1 MRAYVIGNATI
12 DESFTVTSLPEPGE
26 SIKSTLINRCLGGK
40 GANQAVLLSRCG
52 VDTTLITATAADQ
65 RGNDIRQ
72 LLSLE
77 SLTAHYIKT
86 DVTASDQSILLTRT
100 DGENAVISTTACA
113 EQIDIVAVKPQL
125 MTAQATDC
133 LILQGNLDYQTTHDL
148 LVHAKA
154 TGMLTLFNPSP
165 VQKEFTNLWTLVDVL
180 FLNSTE
186 SHALTGFTSQAAI
199 HTLLQQGVGQV
210 VLTEGKA
217 GAWLATTDDITF
229 TSAKAAA
236 VVDTTGAGDTFMS
249 VAIGSAQLRTT
260 VIDPLAM
267 QHAHQAAAMTVSR
280 YGTISAFP
288 TSAELTAMLAT
299 AANFNG

>member
-52 VDTTLITATAADQ
+52 IDTTLITATADDQ
-65 RGNDIRQ
+65 RGKDIRQ
-72 LLSLE
+72 SLSLE
-77 SLTAHYIKT
+77 SVTAYYIKT

-113 EQIDIVAVKPQL
+113 EHIDAATVKPQL
-125 MTAQATDC
+125 MTAQTADC

-154 TGMLTLFNPSP
+154 AGMRTLFNPSP
-165 VQKEFTNLWTLVDVL
+165 VQKQFTNLWTLIDVL
-180 FLNSTE
+180 FLNSSE
-186 SHALTGFTSQAAI
+186 SQALTGFTGQAAI
-199 HTLLQQGVGQV
+199 HILLQQGVGQV

-217 GAWLATTDDITF
+217 GAWLATTDNIEF
-229 TSAKAAA
+229 TSANATAAI
-236 VVDTTGAGDTFMS
+236 DTTGAGDTFMS
-249 VAIGSAQLRTT
+249 VAIGSAQLRATI
-260 VIDPLAM
+260 IDPLAM

-288 TSAELTAMLAT
+288 TSAELSALLAT
-299 AANFNG
+299 AKLNG